1 MSDLNLSQ
9 IQTRLNEL
17 FVTYGERKLIFWF
30 DPKKEFE
37 EDIDNGQI
45 VLNGAQIYKLAPDNQ
60 FETKHFFELEDKDN
74 SYLIYAPFERM
85 SDDDE
90 NNFLLSLLKY
100 SGTFNADRISLIM
113 TQLNIPAEL
122 HAVMETY
129 AKFFG
134 AKSRVASFE
143 KMMTGEIKSKEELE
157 MTLMAV
163 LTRANTAQFYSVIQA
178 LFVAYSADLNDSY
191 EQLVRFDLA
200 PAFWQYVARY
210 YGYATTEQTIQS
222 LVIAF
227 FANTYFGQLGYQELP
242 VGLKDYEVLD
252 QTMAIVSFMDG
263 VMNDSRYSEP
273 IDRLSADI
281 YRLIN
286 GDKLLD
292 KAPIE
297 ELIDAD
303 VFEAIHSKIIE
314 YYIAQLTN
322 DDLTP
327 LINGMSL
334 EEIVVR
340 KQRAHFGFRYEH
352 QYQAIL
358 NAQKLLNSVTIF
370 NMNRFSDLVK
380 DYEDELYLIDQYYRK
395 FTLHLDQID
404 EHANFA
410 SLQNVV
416 EKHYK
421 QFLDEIGRTW
431 NELLSLDERPSV
443 LDFYDNYAK
452 SKTKTVVIISDA
464 LRYEIAKEIQQSV
477 ENEKKFSTKMTTIF
491 SVLPS
496 VTEFGKAASLRS
508 GQESY
513 EYLSG
518 NDVHVNGLPTQ
529 GTKAR
534 DKVLKVKNPNALA
547 ITYSDVVDR
556 SNAKELRDLFNGKE
570 IIYLYH
576 DQIDKTGDHGQEM
589 QVFDA
594 AERTVKELK
603 AVIPYIANGANV
615 QRFVITGDHGFIYTR
630 SAIEEYEKIE
640 NPSNLENDRVERRFI
655 ISDHQYDEIGIK
667 SMRLGTALRNNDQ
680 RYIHFSETSTIFKK
694 AGGGQNYS
702 HGGSS
707 PQEMM
712 IPVLEVNV
720 ARGSAQKE
728 PVSVQLMTAKRKVV
742 GLSISLEFYQ
752 TEAISDSITKAQY
765 ALYFEDK
772 HGVRISNENTYYA
785 DSTAGASSERFTNFA
800 FEFVNRNYET
810 NEDIYLVIK
819 NEETKVELDRVDF
832 VIDNPF
838 AGGFGFD
845 I

>member
-1 MSDLNLSQ
+1 
-9 IQTRLNEL
+9 
-17 FVTYGERKLIFWF
+17 
-30 DPKKEFE
+30 
-37 EDIDNGQI
+37 
-45 VLNGAQIYKLAPDNQ
+45 
-60 FETKHFFELEDKDN
+60 
-74 SYLIYAPFERM
+74 
-85 SDDDE
+85 
-90 NNFLLSLLKY
+90 
-100 SGTFNADRISLIM
+100 
-113 TQLNIPAEL
+113 
-122 HAVMETY
+122 
-129 AKFFG
+129 
-134 AKSRVASFE
+134 
-143 KMMTGEIKSKEELE
+143 
-157 MTLMAV
+157 
-163 LTRANTAQFYSVIQA
+163 
-178 LFVAYSADLNDSY
+178 
-191 EQLVRFDLA
+191 
-200 PAFWQYVARY
+200 
-210 YGYATTEQTIQS
+210 
-222 LVIAF
+222 
-227 FANTYFGQLGYQELP
+227 
-242 VGLKDYEVLD
+242 
-252 QTMAIVSFMDG
+252 
-263 VMNDSRYSEP
+263 
-273 IDRLSADI
+273 
-281 YRLIN
+281 
-286 GDKLLD
+286 
-292 KAPIE
+292 
-297 ELIDAD
+297 
-303 VFEAIHSKIIE
+303 
-314 YYIAQLTN
+314 
-322 DDLTP
+322 
-327 LINGMSL
+327 
-334 EEIVVR
+334 
-340 KQRAHFGFRYEH
+340 
-352 QYQAIL
+352 
-358 NAQKLLNSVTIF
+358 VTIF
-370 NMNRFSDLVK
+370 NMNRFSELVK

-576 DQIDKTGDHGQEM
+576 DQIDRTGDHGQEM

-752 TEAISDSITKAQY
+752 TEAISNSITKAQY

-785 DSTAGASSERFTNFA
+785 DSTAGASSERFTNIA

-819 NEETKVELDRVDF
+819 NEETKVELYRVDF